1 MLMISSIEK
10 WSWANMKKLLRY
22 CLTVVI
28 LSALIW
34 GGIWGYRRWF
44 GQKTKTVFKTEAVEK
59 SDLASTISA
68 TGTVEPEELVNVGAQ
83 VSGKIAVFGTDANGK
98 SVDYG
103 SQVKQGMILARI
115 DDAVYAAEMRAAEA
129 SKLQAEANI
138 KEASANI
145 DLAEAQLLL
154 AQSNW
159 ERAQTLQTKD
169 AMSKSD
175 YDSYKAEYDSAVATI
190 SVRKANLAQAEAEL
204 ASAQA
209 SYDKAKQ
216 NYDYCIISSPVDGVI
231 IDRRVSVG
239 QTVVSSMSA
248 SSIFL
253 IAKDLTKMQVWVSV
267 NEADIGQIKPGMPV
281 TFTVDAFPTES
292 FVGVVHRI
300 RLNATMSQNV
310 VTYVVEVSTDNS
322 SGRLLPYLT
331 ANVKFILAERKNVLA
346 VSNAALR
353 YLPDNSLVAPEY
365 RELAAEAAAVK
376 RNSSERFLW
385 VLEEGGIRPL
395 KVTIGL
401 NDGISTEIISGEL
414 KEGMQV
420 VTGATQVAA
429 SEAPES
435 EANAGSPFLPKPP
448 KRR

>member
-1 MLMISSIEK
+1 
-10 WSWANMKKLLRY
+10 MKKILKWLFT
-22 CLTVVI
+22 LIVLAAVV
-28 LSALIW
+28 AA
-34 GGIWGYRRWF
+34 GYWGYKRYLGKRSVVRF
-44 GQKTKTVFKTEAVEK
+44 TTTEVTR

-83 VSGKIAVFGTDANGK
+83 VSGKIAVFGTDARGK
-98 SVDYG
+98 MVDYG
-103 SQVKQGMILARI
+103 SQVSQGMILARI

-138 KEASANI
+138 KQAKANI
-145 DLAEAQLLL
+145 DLAKAQEKL

-159 ERAQTLQTKD
+159 DRAQTLQAKD

-190 SVRKANLAQAEAEL
+190 AVQEATLAQAEAEL

-216 NYDYCIISSPVDGVI
+216 NFDYCIISSPVDGVI

-253 IAKDLTKMQVWVSV
+253 IAKDLTRMQVWVSV

-281 TFTVDAFPTES
+281 TFTVDAFPNES
-292 FVGVVHRI
+292 FVGEVFRI

-331 ANVKFILAERKNVLA
+331 ANVKFILAERKGVLA

-353 YLPDNSLVAPEY
+353 YLPDESLVAPEY
-365 RELAAEAAAVK
+365 RDVAAEAAAVK
-376 RNSSERFLW
+376 RSSSERFLW
-385 VLEEGGIRPL
+385 VLENGRIRPL
-395 KVTIGL
+395 KVKVGL
-401 NDGISTEIISGEL
+401 NDGISTEIISDEL
-414 KEGMQV
+414 TEGMTV
-420 VTGATQVAA
+420 VTGATQVSVAEVEA
-429 SEAPES
+429 APE
-435 EANAGSPFLPKPP
+435 NAGSPFLPKPP

>member
-1 MLMISSIEK
+1 
-10 WSWANMKKLLRY
+10 MKKLLRY
-22 CLTVVI
+22 CVTAVI
-28 LSALIW
+28 LAVLVA

-44 GQKTKTVFKTEAVEK
+44 GQKVQTVFKTETVAK

-83 VSGKIAVFGTDANGK
+83 VSGKISVFGTDANGK

-103 SQVKQGMILARI
+103 SEVRQGMILARI

-138 KEASANI
+138 KEAKANI

-281 TFTVDAFPTES
+281 TFTVDAFPNES
-292 FVGVVHRI
+292 FVGVVHRV

-331 ANVKFILAERKNVLA
+331 ANVKFILAERKNVLS

-353 YLPDNSLVAPEY
+353 YLPDDSLVAPEY
-365 RELAAEAAAVK
+365 RELAAEAANVK
-376 RNSSERFLW
+376 RTSSERFLW
-385 VLEEGGIRPL
+385 VQENGKLRPL
-395 KVTIGL
+395 KVTVGL
-401 NDGISTEIISGEL
+401 NDGVSTEIVSGDL
-414 KEGMQV
+414 REGMEV
-420 VTGATQVAA
+420 VTGATQVAVA
-429 SEAPES
+429 DAQETD
-435 EANAGSPFLPKPP
+435 ANGGSPFLPKPP
-448 KRR
+448 KR

>member
-1 MLMISSIEK
+1 
-10 WSWANMKKLLRY
+10 MKKLLRWF
-22 CLTVVI
+22 LTLVI
-28 LSALIW
+28 LAVLVA
-34 GGIWGYRRWF
+34 GGTWGYRRWF
-44 GQKTKTVFKTEAVEK
+44 GQKTQTVFKTEAVERA
-59 SDLASTISA
+59 DLASTISA

-83 VSGKIAVFGTDANGK
+83 VSGKIAVFGTDVNEK

-103 SQVKQGMILARI
+103 SQVRQGMVLARI
-115 DDAVYAAEMRAAEA
+115 DDAVYGAEMRAAEA
-129 SKLQAEANI
+129 SKLQGEANI
-138 KEASANI
+138 KQSRANI
-145 DLAEAQLLL
+145 DLAKAQLQL
-154 AQSNW
+154 AESNW
-159 ERAQTLQTKD
+159 KRAQELRAKD

-175 YDSYKAEYDSAVATI
+175 YDSYKAEYDSAVATVA
-190 SVRKANLAQAEAEL
+190 VREANLSQAEAEL

-253 IAKDLTKMQVWVSV
+253 IAKDLTRMQVWVSV

-281 TFTVDAFPTES
+281 AFTVDAFPNES
-292 FVGVVHRI
+292 FVGKVHRI

-331 ANVKFILAERKNVLA
+331 ANVKFILAERKGVLA

-353 YLPDNSLVAPEY
+353 YIPDDALVAPEF
-365 RELAAEAAAVK
+365 REMAAEAAAVK
-376 RNSSERFLW
+376 RSSADRFIW
-385 VLEEGGIRPL
+385 VLENGRIRPM
-395 KVTIGL
+395 KVTTGL
-401 NDGISTEIISGEL
+401 NDGVSTEIVSGDL

-420 VTGATQVAA
+420 VTGATQVAVT
-429 SEAPES
+429 EAADAQ
-435 EANAGSPFLPKPP
+435 ANAGSPFLPKPP

>member
-1 MLMISSIEK
+1 
-10 WSWANMKKLLRY
+10 MKKLLR
-22 CLTVVI
+22 LFVTLVI
-28 LSALIW
+28 LAVLA
-34 GGIWGYRRWF
+34 GGGYWGYKRWF
-44 GQKTKTVFKTEAVEK
+44 GQKTRTVFKTETAERA
-59 SDLASTISA
+59 DLASTISA

-83 VSGKIAVFGTDANGK
+83 VSGKIAVFGEDANGK

-103 SQVKQGMILARI
+103 SQVRQGMVLARI
-115 DDAVYAAEMRAAEA
+115 DDAVYGAEMRAAEA

-138 KEASANI
+138 KQAKANI

-154 AQSNW
+154 AKSNW

-190 SVRKANLAQAEAEL
+190 SVRRANLAQAEAEL

-253 IAKDLTKMQVWVSV
+253 IAKDLTRMQVWVSV

-281 TFTVDAFPTES
+281 VFTVDAFPNES
-292 FVGVVHRI
+292 FTGQVHRV

-331 ANVKFILAERKNVLA
+331 ANVKFILAERKNALA

-353 YLPDNSLVAPEY
+353 YLPADSLVAPEY
-365 RELAAEAAAVK
+365 REMAAEAASVK
-376 RNSSERFLW
+376 RSSKERFLW
-385 VLEEGGIRPL
+385 VLEDGRIRPL
-395 KVTIGL
+395 KVTVGL
-401 NDGISTEIISGEL
+401 NDGVSTEIVSGDL
-414 KEGMQV
+414 REGMEV
-420 VTGATQVAA
+420 VTG
-429 SEAPES
+429 
-435 EANAGSPFLPKPP
+435 
-448 KRR
+448 

>member
-1 MLMISSIEK
+1 
-10 WSWANMKKLLRY
+10 MKKLLRWF
-22 CLTVVI
+22 LTLVI
-28 LSALIW
+28 LAVLVV
-34 GGIWGYRRWF
+34 GGTWGYRRWF
-44 GQKTKTVFKTEAVEK
+44 GQKTQTVFKTEAVERA
-59 SDLASTISA
+59 DLASTISA

-83 VSGKIAVFGTDANGK
+83 VSGKIAVFGTDVNEK

-103 SQVKQGMILARI
+103 SQVRQGMVLARI
-115 DDAVYAAEMRAAEA
+115 DDAVYGAEMRAAEA
-129 SKLQAEANI
+129 SKLQGEANI
-138 KEASANI
+138 KQSRANI
-145 DLAEAQLLL
+145 DLAKAQLQL
-154 AQSNW
+154 AESNW
-159 ERAQTLQTKD
+159 KRAQELRAKD

-175 YDSYKAEYDSAVATI
+175 YDSYKAEYDSAVATVA
-190 SVRKANLAQAEAEL
+190 VREANLSQAEAEL

-253 IAKDLTKMQVWVSV
+253 IAKDLTRMQVWVSV

-281 TFTVDAFPTES
+281 AFTVDAFPNES
-292 FVGVVHRI
+292 FVGKVHRI

-331 ANVKFILAERKNVLA
+331 ANVKFILAERKGVLA

-353 YLPDNSLVAPEY
+353 YIPDDALVAPEF
-365 RELAAEAAAVK
+365 REMAAEAAAVK
-376 RNSSERFLW
+376 RSSADRFIW
-385 VLEEGGIRPL
+385 VLENGRIRPM
-395 KVTIGL
+395 KVTTGL
-401 NDGISTEIISGEL
+401 NDGVSTEIVSGDL

-420 VTGATQVAA
+420 VTGATQVAVT
-429 SEAPES
+429 EAADAQ
-435 EANAGSPFLPKPP
+435 ANAGSPFLPKPP

>member
-1 MLMISSIEK
+1 MK
-10 WSWANMKKLLRY
+10 KKLLR
-22 CLTVVI
+22 LFVVLAI
-28 LSALIW
+28 LAALVY
-34 GGIWGYRRWF
+34 GGYWGYQRWF
-44 GQKTKTVFKTEAVEK
+44 GQKTRTVFKTAALERT
-59 SDLASTISA
+59 DLASTISA

-83 VSGKIAVFGTDANGK
+83 VSGKIAVFGEDADGK

-103 SQVKQGMILARI
+103 SQVKRGMILARI
-115 DDAVYAAEMRAAEA
+115 DDSVYAAEMRAAEA
-129 SKLQAEANI
+129 GKLQAEANI
-138 KEASANI
+138 KQAKANI
-145 DLAEAQLLL
+145 DLAKAQLLL
-154 AQSNW
+154 AKSNW
-159 ERAQTLQTKD
+159 DRAQTLQTKD

-175 YDSYKAEYDSAVATI
+175 YDSYKAEYDSALATV
-190 SVRKANLAQAEAEL
+190 SVRCANLAQAEAEL

-253 IAKDLTKMQVWVSV
+253 IAKDLKKMQVWVTV

-281 TFTVDAFPTES
+281 VFTVDAFPNES
-292 FVGVVHRI
+292 FTGQVRRI

-331 ANVKFILAERKNVLA
+331 ANVKFILAEHKNTLA

-353 YLPDNSLVAPEY
+353 YSPESSLVAPKY
-365 RELAAEAAAVK
+365 RDIAEKAASVK
-376 RNSSERFLW
+376 RSSRERFLW
-385 VLEEGGIRPL
+385 VLDEGGIRPL
-395 KVTIGL
+395 KVVTGL
-401 NDGISTEIISGEL
+401 NDGISTEIASEEL

-420 VTGATQVAA
+420 VTGAVQVAA
-429 SEAPES
+429 SEEPETQGS
-435 EANAGSPFLPKPP
+435 TGSPFLPKPP

>member
-1 MLMISSIEK
+1 
-10 WSWANMKKLLRY
+10 MKRLLRY
-22 CLTVVI
+22 VLTVVI
-28 LSALIW
+28 LAALIA
-34 GGIWGYRRWF
+34 GGVWGYRRWF

-59 SDLASTISA
+59 CDLASTISA

-83 VSGKIAVFGTDANGK
+83 VSGKIAVFGTDANNK

-129 SKLQAEANI
+129 SKFQAEANI
-138 KEASANI
+138 KEAKANI
-145 DLAEAQLLL
+145 DLAKAQLLL

-190 SVRKANLAQAEAEL
+190 SVREANLAQAEAEL

-281 TFTVDAFPTES
+281 TFTVDAFPNES
-292 FVGVVHRI
+292 FVGVVHRV

-331 ANVKFILAERKNVLA
+331 ANVKFILAERKGVLA

-353 YLPDNSLVAPEY
+353 YLPDDSLVAPEY
-365 RELAAEAAAVK
+365 REMAAEASAVK
-376 RNSSERFLW
+376 RNSAERYVW
-385 VLEEGGIRPL
+385 VLENGKIRPL
-395 KVTIGL
+395 KVTVGL
-401 NDGISTEIISGEL
+401 NDGVSTEIVSGGLE
-414 KEGMQV
+414 EGMQV

-429 SEAPES
+429 AEAPET

>member
-1 MLMISSIEK
+1 
-10 WSWANMKKLLRY
+10 MKKLLRY
-22 CLTVVI
+22 CVTAVI
-28 LSALIW
+28 LAVLVA

-44 GQKTKTVFKTEAVEK
+44 GQKVQTVFKTETVAK

-83 VSGKIAVFGTDANGK
+83 VSGKISVFGTDAHGK

-103 SQVKQGMILARI
+103 SEVRQGMILARI

-138 KEASANI
+138 KEAKANI

-281 TFTVDAFPTES
+281 TFTVDAFPNES
-292 FVGVVHRI
+292 FVGVVHRV

-331 ANVKFILAERKNVLA
+331 ANVKFILAERKNVLS

-353 YLPDNSLVAPEY
+353 YLPDDSLVAPEY
-365 RELAAEAAAVK
+365 RELAAEAANVK
-376 RNSSERFLW
+376 RTSSERFLW
-385 VLEEGGIRPL
+385 VQENGKLRPL
-395 KVTIGL
+395 KVTVGL
-401 NDGISTEIISGEL
+401 NDGVSTEIVSGDL
-414 KEGMQV
+414 REGMEV
-420 VTGATQVAA
+420 VTGATQVAVA
-429 SEAPES
+429 DAQETD
-435 EANAGSPFLPKPP
+435 ANGGSPFLPKPP
-448 KRR
+448 KR